1 MRNEDVTSIP
11 NSLLHIPNSEPIP
24 HSSLVIDHL
33 HPKELLDCM
42 RKLCRGKSEPVAD
55 LCRQFNS
62 ETLDGQRMDEYS
74 KLLGDA
80 ISSLIQ
86 VKDQSDLGAFLDGD
100 ADPFGNKIKGLED
113 FELIC
118 FLIIK

>member
-1 MRNEDVTSIP
+1 MI
-11 NSLLHIPNSEPIP
+11 
-24 HSSLVIDHL
+24 IDHL

-42 RKLCRGKSEPVAD
+42 RKLCRGKSEPIAD
-55 LCRQFNS
+55 LCSKFNS
-62 ETLDGQRMDEYS
+62 ETRDGQHMDKYS

-80 ISSLIQ
+80 ITSLIE
-86 VKDQSDLGAFLDGD
+86 VKDQSDLGAFLDGE
-100 ADPFGNKIKGLED
+100 ADPFSNKIKGLDD